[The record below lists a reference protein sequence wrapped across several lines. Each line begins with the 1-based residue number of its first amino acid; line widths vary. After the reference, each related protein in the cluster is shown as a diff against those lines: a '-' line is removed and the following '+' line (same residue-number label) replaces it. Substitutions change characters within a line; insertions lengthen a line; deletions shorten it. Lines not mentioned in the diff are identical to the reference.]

1 MKFKQLTIH
10 NIASI
15 ADATLRFDQKPL
27 ADESL
32 FLICGETG
40 SGKSTI
46 LDAICLALY
55 KTTPRIKQSKS
66 EKYVDESLQVIKNGE
81 NEGIQVSDPRQYLRR
96 GTREGF
102 ISLSFTGNN
111 GENCLAHIEFGI
123 VGRSQNLKNTEWTLQ
138 VDRAFYN
145 KEKDIRAQIV
155 ATVGF
160 NFDQFCRT
168 TMLAQGEF
176 TRFLKSDEKEKSD
189 ILEKLTGTEIY
200 SEIGKRIYEA
210 TKEKET
216 AKQNA
221 DIALKAIN
229 LLDDEALQKLR
240 DELVRLEKESAAQ
253 SALKNR
259 LEKQKSWLERERE
272 LAEAEQNAV
281 KEVAASEEKNR
292 EQQTLD
298 ARKTVAEWHRTEKE
312 RQAVA
317 ALHKLEQQSK
327 SDKAENQVLESVFQ
341 RLTSGELHRKQE
353 MENHR
358 SEANRLKALLEK
370 EQPFAQMYAES
381 PLIVSK
387 LQQHIKASDEAR
399 KLATQT
405 KAEEAHLP
413 QYEAEWKMGKDKVKT
428 IGENLKKQEA
438 EIKAKQERLD
448 KMNPRQLHINLQQ
461 MNELLSQIKDAE
473 IKLEARNKASQEAE
487 AVLARVNETEKSV
500 GEKTDKLTELNP
512 QIAEIQRVFE
522 AAKTL
527 YDKTKLS
534 VGDYAKTLRHEL
546 REGDVCPVCG
556 NTVTTIEH
564 DEAFE
569 KALQPLQADFAE
581 KEKLFNELKDRQKTI
596 EAELKSMQQMLA
608 SAKKEQQQKDGF
620 LQAAQKDLDLVCR
633 KLAIDSKISDLE
645 GQIVEMQAEK
655 ESEMVQL
662 KQQLADA
669 DALQTEINALHQAK
683 NKALALEKAANEA
696 VTEAEK
702 AFSEM
707 KAKIQNYKS
716 LSLQKSDDA
725 QQALTEVTEKITYLD
740 WQSNLPQTIARLK
753 ADAQR
758 FNGWQETGKQLQ
770 EAIEKAEIAQ
780 KVSRN
785 LCGQIMKLFPEW
797 KPGNEA
803 KAFVPLDEAWQKL
816 FTDASHLRGRLTD
829 NEKQRNENQKVIDQF
844 LASQTAVG
852 LPRLRELTLLSHEQ
866 INAIEGQLEAIDKSL
881 QSAQGAL
888 AQVRQQRENH
898 ISGKPEMEA
907 EATLDSLLEQLKSAE
922 NALTDL
928 TRQMGD
934 LNGQIK
940 ANESRRE
947 DYNRQKTAFEQ
958 AEKEWLKWDNLCRL
972 FGDKEGKTFRVI
984 AQSYVLRE
992 LLSHANTFLSNFSDR
1007 YELVCQNNLTI
1018 LVRDLYFGGVARP
1031 VDLVSG
1037 GESFI
1042 VSLALALG
1050 LSSLNRNSLSAD
1062 ILFIDEGF
1070 GTLDPTVLEVVMN
1083 TLGKLQALGDRR
1095 VGVISHVEA
1104 LRERIP
1110 VKILVEKVD
1119 NTTSRIRLEN

>member
-1 MKFKQLTIH
+1 
-10 NIASI
+10 
-15 ADATLRFDQKPL
+15 
-27 ADESL
+27 
-32 FLICGETG
+32 
-40 SGKSTI
+40 
-46 LDAICLALY
+46 
-55 KTTPRIKQSKS
+55 
-66 EKYVDESLQVIKNGE
+66 
-81 NEGIQVSDPRQYLRR
+81 
-96 GTREGF
+96 
-102 ISLSFTGNN
+102 
-111 GENCLAHIEFGI
+111 
-123 VGRSQNLKNTEWTLQ
+123 
-138 VDRAFYN
+138 
-145 KEKDIRAQIV
+145 
-155 ATVGF
+155 
-160 NFDQFCRT
+160 
-168 TMLAQGEF
+168 
-176 TRFLKSDEKEKSD
+176 
-189 ILEKLTGTEIY
+189 
-200 SEIGKRIYEA
+200 
-210 TKEKET
+210 
-216 AKQNA
+216 
-221 DIALKAIN
+221 
-229 LLDDEALQKLR
+229 
-240 DELVRLEKESAAQ
+240 
-253 SALKNR
+253 
-259 LEKQKSWLERERE
+259 
-272 LAEAEQNAV
+272 
-281 KEVAASEEKNR
+281 
-292 EQQTLD
+292 
-298 ARKTVAEWHRTEKE
+298 
-312 RQAVA
+312 
-317 ALHKLEQQSK
+317 
-327 SDKAENQVLESVFQ
+327 
-341 RLTSGELHRKQE
+341 
-353 MENHR
+353 
-358 SEANRLKALLEK
+358 
-370 EQPFAQMYAES
+370 
-381 PLIVSK
+381 
-387 LQQHIKASDEAR
+387 
-399 KLATQT
+399 
-405 KAEEAHLP
+405 
-413 QYEAEWKMGKDKVKT
+413 
-428 IGENLKKQEA
+428 
-438 EIKAKQERLD
+438 
-448 KMNPRQLHINLQQ
+448 
-461 MNELLSQIKDAE
+461 
-473 IKLEARNKASQEAE
+473 
-487 AVLARVNETEKSV
+487 
-500 GEKTDKLTELNP
+500 
-512 QIAEIQRVFE
+512 
-522 AAKTL
+522 
-527 YDKTKLS
+527 
-534 VGDYAKTLRHEL
+534 
-546 REGDVCPVCG
+546 
-556 NTVTTIEH
+556 
-564 DEAFE
+564 
-569 KALQPLQADFAE
+569 
-581 KEKLFNELKDRQKTI
+581 
-596 EAELKSMQQMLA
+596 
-608 SAKKEQQQKDGF
+608 
-620 LQAAQKDLDLVCR
+620 
-633 KLAIDSKISDLE
+633 
-645 GQIVEMQAEK
+645 
-655 ESEMVQL
+655 
-662 KQQLADA
+662 
-669 DALQTEINALHQAK
+669 
-683 NKALALEKAANEA
+683 
-696 VTEAEK
+696 
-702 AFSEM
+702 M

-725 QQALTEVTEKITYLD
+725 QQALTEVTEKITYPD
-740 WQSNLPQTIARLK
+740 WQSNMPQTIARLK

-1070 GTLDPTVLEVVMN
+1070 GTLDPTVLEVVMG